1 MSSPI
6 PPYSLKISQRARSV
20 RLQISR
26 EKGLI
31 ITIPAGFN
39 QRLLPGIIKSK
50 ADWIQKTIEHV
61 SKLPLNKP
69 KTLPEKLELLAI
81 GETWL
86 VVYRTEP
93 GNKVQLIEQ
102 QRGKVLIISGKINSR
117 LAVIRRLK
125 DWLRERAARL
135 LPDWTERISRKTGLQ
150 YKNLTIR
157 DQKTRWGS
165 CSALKNVNLNQKLI
179 FLPPHLVD
187 YVIIHELC
195 HTQVLSHSTTFWKLV
210 SSYFPDYKEARK
222 QLRILAHE
230 IPFQ

>member
-1 MSSPI
+1 MSSSI

-31 ITIPAGFN
+31 ITVPTGFN
-39 QRLLPGIIKSK
+39 QKLLPGIIQSKS
-50 ADWIQKTIEHV
+50 DWIQKTFEHV
-61 SKLPLNKP
+61 SKLPLSKP

-81 GETWL
+81 GEAWM

-93 GNKVQLIEQ
+93 GNKAKLVEQ
-102 QRGKVLIISGKINSR
+102 QRGKVLIISGKITSR
-117 LAVIRRLK
+117 LAVNRTIK
-125 DWLRERAARL
+125 EWLRARAARL
-135 LPDWTERISRKTGLQ
+135 LPDWIERISRKTGLT

-165 CSALKNVNLNQKLI
+165 CSALKNINLNQKLI

-195 HTQVLSHSTTFWKLV
+195 HTQVLSHSTAFWKLV
-210 SSYFPDYKEARK
+210 STYFPDYKEARK
-222 QLRILAHE
+222 QLRALAHE

>member
-1 MSSPI
+1 MSSTI
-6 PPYSLKISQRARSV
+6 PPYSLKISQRAKSV

-31 ITIPAGFN
+31 ITIPTGFN
-39 QRLLPGIIKSK
+39 QRLLPGIIQSKS
-50 ADWIQKTIEHV
+50 DWIQKTFENV
-61 SKLPLNKP
+61 NKLPLGKP
-69 KTLPEKLELLAI
+69 RTLPEKLELLAI
-81 GETWL
+81 GETWM

-93 GNKVQLIEQ
+93 GNKVKVKEQ
-102 QRGKVLIISGKINSR
+102 QRGKVLIISGKISSR
-117 LAVIRRLK
+117 LAVIRKLK

-135 LPDWTERISRKTGLQ
+135 LPDWAERISRKTGLT

-195 HTQVLSHSTTFWKLV
+195 HTQILSHSPSFWKLV
-210 SSYFPDYKEARK
+210 STYFPGYKEARK
-222 QLRILAHE
+222 QLRVMVHE

>member
-31 ITIPAGFN
+31 ITVPAGFN
-39 QRLLPGIIKSK
+39 QRLLLGIIQSKS
-50 ADWIQKTIEHV
+50 DWIQKTFEHV
-61 SKLPLNKP
+61 SKLPLRKP
-69 KTLPEKLELLAI
+69 QTLPERLELLAI
-81 GETWL
+81 GETWM

-93 GNKVQLIEQ
+93 GNKVQALEQ
-102 QRGKVLIISGKINSR
+102 QRGKVLIITGKISSKP
-117 LAVIRRLK
+117 AVKRAIK
-125 DWLRERAARL
+125 EWVRERATRL
-135 LPDWTERISRKTGLQ
+135 LPDWTERLSRKTGLP

-179 FLPPHLVD
+179 FLPPQLVD

-195 HTQVLSHSTTFWKLV
+195 HTQVLSHSSKFWELV
-210 SSYFPDYKEARK
+210 STYFPGYKEARK
-222 QLRILAHE
+222 QLRFLAHE

>member
-6 PPYSLKISQRARSV
+6 PPYSLKVSQRARSV

-31 ITIPAGFN
+31 ITVPTGFN
-39 QRLLPGIIKSK
+39 QRLLPGIIQSKS
-50 ADWIQKTIEHV
+50 DWIQKTFEHV
-61 SKLPLNKP
+61 SKLPLGKP
-69 KTLPEKLELLAI
+69 QTLPEKLELLAI

-93 GNKVQLIEQ
+93 GNEVHVKEQ
-102 QRGKVLIISGKINSR
+102 QKGKVLIITGKISSR
-117 LAVIRRLK
+117 LAVKRAIKL
-125 DWLRERAARL
+125 WVRERATRL
-135 LPDWTERISRKTGLQ
+135 LPDWIERISRKYVLP
-150 YKNLTIR
+150 YRNLTIR

-165 CSALKNVNLNQKLI
+165 CYVLKNINLNQKLI

-195 HTQVLSHSTTFWKLV
+195 HTQVLSHSTSFWKLV
-210 SSYFPDYKEARK
+210 STFFPNYKEARK
-222 QLRILAHE
+222 QIRALAHE
-230 IPFQ
+230 IPF

>member
-6 PPYSLKISQRARSV
+6 PPYSLKISQKARSV

-31 ITIPAGFN
+31 ITVPARFN
-39 QRLLPGIIKSK
+39 QRLLPGIIQSKS
-50 ADWIQKTIEHV
+50 DWIQKTLDHV
-61 SKLPLNKP
+61 SKLPLGKP

-102 QRGKVLIISGKINSR
+102 PRGKVLIISGKISSR
-117 LAVIRRLK
+117 LAVNKKLK
-125 DWLRERAARL
+125 DWLKERAARL
-135 LPDWTERISRKTGLQ
+135 LPDWIDRISRKTGLT
-150 YKNLTIR
+150 YNNLTIR

-187 YVIIHELC
+187 YVVIHELC
-195 HTQVLSHSTTFWKLV
+195 HTQVLSHSASFWRLVTT
-210 SSYFPDYKEARK
+210 YFPDYKEARK
-222 QLRILAHE
+222 QLKSLAHE
-230 IPFQ
+230 IPF

>member
-31 ITIPAGFN
+31 ITIPVGFN
-39 QRLLPGIIKSK
+39 QRLLPGIIQTKS
-50 ADWIQKTIEHV
+50 DWIQKTFDHIN
-61 SKLPLNKP
+61 KLPVGKP
-69 KTLPEKLELLAI
+69 KPLPEKLELLAI
-81 GETWL
+81 SETWL

-93 GNKVQLIEQ
+93 GNKVQLVEQ
-102 QRGKVLIISGKINSR
+102 QRGKVLIISGKISSR
-117 LAVIRRLK
+117 LAVKRKLN
-125 DWLRERAARL
+125 DWLRERAVRL
-135 LPDWTERISRKTGLQ
+135 LPDWTERISRKTGLPFM
-150 YKNLTIR
+150 NLTIR

-195 HTQVLSHSTTFWKLV
+195 HTQVLSHSTSFWKLV
-210 SSYFPDYKEARK
+210 SKYFPEYKAARK
-222 QLRILAHE
+222 QLRVLAHN